1 MGLHA
6 RVWLWVVRKI
16 YTLCNETNQKEIKM
30 TWKDKLKQ
38 AWDDNP
44 LMVIGIGV
52 VAVTAAAKL
61 IDSVSV
67 AQGRR
72 AYARQVDYRINSKVS

>member
-1 MGLHA
+1 
-6 RVWLWVVRKI
+6 
-16 YTLCNETNQKEIKM
+16 M
-30 TWKDKLKQ
+30 TWKDKLKK